1 MYIGVR
7 WLTIWINNNNDYW
20 WLGTY
25 YVHIQRYIYIYSIH
39 TFIYIHTTY
48 QQKRQVPRLRKELG
62 HDIFQVKS
70 QQFIKPE
77 EMLEHVPLY

>member
-1 MYIGVR
+1 MYIYKD
-7 WLTIWINNNNDYW
+7 TF
-20 WLGTY
+20 TY
-25 YVHIQRYIYIYSIH
+25 TVYIHLYIY
-39 TFIYIHTTY
+39 IYIHTTY